1 MVRTTQIH
9 VMFNNNMNWKWFLFS
24 FEGRISRKPF
34 WIFNLVSFAVYIIFV
49 LIFDTDII
57 MKKTDENLIFMLII
71 TWPALAVQAKRWH
84 DIDKSAWWI
93 LINFIPL
100 IGTMWALTALGLREG
115 NQGENKYGKDPLE
128 GVDKS
133 KILSN
138 RSLTTKEVIFG
149 IGLAIILMI
158 LLFST
163 AIYLDD
169 TLK

>member
-1 MVRTTQIH
+1 
-9 VMFNNNMNWKWFLFS
+9 
-24 FEGRISRKPF
+24 
-34 WIFNLVSFAVYIIFV
+34 
-49 LIFDTDII
+49 